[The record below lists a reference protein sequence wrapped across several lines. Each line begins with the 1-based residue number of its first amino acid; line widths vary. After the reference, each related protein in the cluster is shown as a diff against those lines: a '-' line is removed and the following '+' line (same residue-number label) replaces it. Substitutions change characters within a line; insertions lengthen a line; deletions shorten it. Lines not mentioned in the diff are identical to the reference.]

1 MRILVTGATSL
12 VGQHVVRAL
21 LERGDSVCVLQRRP
35 SALEG
40 VDEIRGDLR
49 SSAAVTS
56 AVRDVDAVVH
66 AAAKVGIVGSWSE
79 YESTNVVGTKRLI
92 DAARAAG
99 VSRFVYVSSPSVAH
113 FGTSLVGA
121 PAGPADPTRARGLYS
136 RSKALGEN
144 LALASN
150 DDRCSVVAIRPHLIW
165 GPGDTQL
172 IGRIVERARAG
183 RMAAIGAGTSLIDTT
198 FVDNAADALVAA
210 VDRAPENGGR
220 AFVVSNGEP
229 RPVGEL
235 LNRIIEAAALPPI
248 SVRVPAPVARVGALA
263 VESAWRAF
271 NLRGEPPLTSFL
283 VEQLTTSHWFDQRE
297 TRRALGWRP
306 KVTLEEAFRRLDRS
320 FAARDGSPPRVS
332 TPSHRHT

>member
-12 VGQHVVRAL
+12 VGRHVVRKL
-21 LERGDSVCVLQRRP
+21 LERGDNVRVLQRHP
-35 SALEG
+35 SGLRD
-40 VDEIRGDLR
+40 VDEIQGDLR
-49 SSAAVTS
+49 SSAAVS
-56 AVRDVDAVVH
+56 AAVSDVDAVVH

-79 YESTNVVGTKRLI
+79 YESTNVAGTERLI

-99 VSRFVYVSSPSVAH
+99 VARFIYVSSPSVAH

-121 PAGPADPTRARGLYS
+121 PAGPADPARARGAYS

-172 IGRIVERARAG
+172 IGRIIERARTG

-210 VDRAPENGGR
+210 VDRAPEIGGR

-235 LNRIIEAAALPPI
+235 LNRIVEAAALPPI
-248 SVRVPAPVARVGALA
+248 SVRVPTPVARVGALA

-283 VEQLTTSHWFDQRE
+283 VEHLTTAHWFDQRE
-297 TRRALGWRP
+297 TREALGWCP
-306 KVTLEEAFRRLDRS
+306 SVTLNEGFRRLS
-320 FAARDGSPPRVS
+320 LSLSGN
-332 TPSHRHT
+332 